1 MGRTVTMSKKN
12 RMRVLVVDD
21 DPLVRN
27 LLTAVLHDANFDLEE
42 AVDGRDALAIA
53 ATRPPDVVVLDVM
66 MPGLDGFEVCRT
78 LRADPSFENTRI
90 VVLTAKSTPTAR
102 DDAFRAGADAFF
114 TKPFSPL
121 DLIDTVMGSRHG
133 AA

>member
-1 MGRTVTMSKKN
+1 MAKKN

-27 LLTAVLHDANFDLEE
+27 LLSAVLHDANFDLDE
-42 AVDGRDALAIA
+42 AVDGQDALTIA
-53 ATRPPDVVVLDVM
+53 ASRQPDVVVLDVM
-66 MPGLDGFEVCRT
+66 MPGIDGYEVCRT
-78 LRADPSFENTRI
+78 LRADPGFATTRI
-90 VVLTAKSTPTAR
+90 VILTAKSMPGAR
-102 DDAFRAGADAFF
+102 EEAFRAGADAFF

-121 DLIDTVMGSRHG
+121 DLIETVMGARHG

>member
-1 MGRTVTMSKKN
+1 MAKKN

-27 LLTAVLHDANFDLEE
+27 LLTAVLHGADFDLDE
-42 AVDGRDALAIA
+42 AVDGQDALAIA
-53 ATRPPDVVVLDVM
+53 AVRPPDVVVLDVM
-66 MPGLDGFEVCRT
+66 MPGIDGYEVCRA
-78 LRADPSFENTRI
+78 LRADAAFASTRI

-102 DDAFRAGADAFF
+102 DDAFHAGADSFF

-121 DLIDTVMGSRHG
+121 DLIETVLGAKHG

>member
-1 MGRTVTMSKKN
+1 MSRTIKKA

-27 LLTAVLHDANFDLEE
+27 LLSAVLHDANFDLEE
-42 AVDGRDALAIA
+42 AVDGQDALQIA
-53 ATRPPDVVVLDVM
+53 AHRPPDVVVLDVM
-66 MPGLDGFEVCRT
+66 MPGLNGYEVCRAM
-78 LRADPSFENTRI
+78 RADPAFAATRI
-90 VVLTAKSTPTAR
+90 VILTAKSTPTAR
-102 DDAFRAGADAFF
+102 EEATRAGADDFF

-121 DLIDTVMGSRHG
+121 DLIESVMGARHG